1 MIVYILM
8 LIISIIFLILAQKTK
23 HKKLGILYYILATL
37 PFFIVS
43 SFRYGLGVDYH
54 KRYVWDFSNMSK
66 GMDIP
71 NLEIGFKLLIQFIQL
86 FSNDYVWIFI
96 ISSAIIIGCIMT
108 TIVKK
113 SNNVILSVLIFFV
126 CGHFFYSLNIMR
138 QYIAIAIILFS
149 YQFLLKKKQKI
160 WYALGVIL
168 ATTIHSTSIVMLAL
182 LFLDKKM
189 LGHIKVVLPI
199 TAIILIL
206 NTKLFDI
213 IGLLIQNT
221 RFSIYLTGKLA
232 VGDISVILMIE
243 NILLYLGMYYI
254 YKKNQKRDIIS
265 TEDILFLNIQ
275 AITVVII
282 ALGAIHSL
290 FFRIVFYFSIF
301 QVISIPHFIE
311 RLDVKDMIEDIK
323 KITKDKIKLTKL
335 LPKMKLI
342 ITIFIMIIFT
352 MHFFRTF
359 IIFNECEVIPYKT
372 IFAKDIE
379 IY

>member
-23 HKKLGILYYILATL
+23 HKKLEILYYILATL

-138 QYIAIAIILFS
+138 QYVAIAIILFS

-189 LGHIKVVLPI
+189 LGNIKVVLPI

-232 VGDISVILMIE
+232 VGDISVVLMIE

-290 FFRIVFYFSIF
+290 FFRIAFYFSIF

-323 KITKDKIKLTKL
+323 KITKDKINLTKL

-342 ITIFIMIIFT
+342 ITIFIMVIFT